1 MNNYKRGYDILTK
14 TIRVIMSCE
23 NVEHVKVASKFRRLA
38 EKQYSKCMF
47 GATELGAH
55 FGLAM
60 IYLLIIKNEE
70 IQQQIKQQIKNQL
83 FKLRGI

>member
-1 MNNYKRGYDILTK
+1 MNNYKRGYEILDK

-23 NVEHVKVASKFRRLA
+23 NVDHIKVASKFRRLA

-47 GATELGAH
+47 GGGMAGFH

-60 IYLLIIKNEE
+60 ITLLIAKNEE
-70 IQQQIKQQIKNQL
+70 IQQQIKNQL